1 MKTKLEKLEKWELNY
16 GFTKDSLKNK
26 HTNIEE
32 FLLNSGRSSED
43 LLEEYFVKWMGED
56 YFSTDFTK
64 NYIDELL
71 DNTLIEIKE

>member
-43 LLEEYFVKWMGED
+43 LLEEYFIEWLGED
-56 YFSTDFTK
+56 FAP
-64 NYIDELL
+64 NNIHIDEQL
-71 DNTLIEIKE
+71 DEELRAFEK